1 MSLAW
6 PAKHPDETLDYEVRW
21 ALALGTDTISG
32 AVTVTVSG
40 AGAPTISSSS
50 TSSGVTTVWLT
61 GGSVNSTPPV
71 VKLVATTAAGRTII
85 AFVDIPISN
94 RP

>member
-21 ALALGTDTISG
+21 VRALGTDTISG
-32 AVTVTVSG
+32 AVTVTISG
-40 AGAPTISSSS
+40 TGAPTISSSS
-50 TSSGVTTVWLT
+50 TTGGVTTVWLT
-61 GGSVNSTPPV
+61 GGTVNATAPI
-71 VKLVATTAAGRTII
+71 VKLVATTTAGRTIV
-85 AFVDIPISN
+85 AFIDIPIEA